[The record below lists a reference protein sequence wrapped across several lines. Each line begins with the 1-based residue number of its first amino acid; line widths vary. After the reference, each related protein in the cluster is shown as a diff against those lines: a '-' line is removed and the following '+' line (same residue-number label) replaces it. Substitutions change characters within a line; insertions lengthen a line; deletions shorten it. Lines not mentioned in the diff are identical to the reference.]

1 MKMVPNS
8 ANHPRAGR
16 DDPDRSG
23 VWGVAADIP
32 YISGSGGSVPDV
44 QFTDESQSSSNDRVK
59 TRVIMGSSGRSI
71 WEARTVKD
79 ILMAVFDVL
88 EGNVDNSMDLLPNI
102 FTKMTQSYEHCA

>member
-44 QFTDESQSSSNDRVK
+44 QFTDESQLHGRVSDGEGGK
-59 TRVIMGSSGRSI
+59 VGGYYSHTRKCCRRGYNGERG
-71 WEARTVKD
+71 
-79 ILMAVFDVL
+79 
-88 EGNVDNSMDLLPNI
+88 EGNNR
-102 FTKMTQSYEHCA
+102 

>member
-44 QFTDESQSSSNDRVK
+44 
-59 TRVIMGSSGRSI
+59 
-71 WEARTVKD
+71 
-79 ILMAVFDVL
+79 
-88 EGNVDNSMDLLPNI
+88 
-102 FTKMTQSYEHCA
+102 